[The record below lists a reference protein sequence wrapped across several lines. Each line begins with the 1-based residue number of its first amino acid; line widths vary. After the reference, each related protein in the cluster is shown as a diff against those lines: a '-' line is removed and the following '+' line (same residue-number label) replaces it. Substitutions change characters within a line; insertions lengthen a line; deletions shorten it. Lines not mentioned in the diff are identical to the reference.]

1 MLNDPLDNSMETEL
15 GALPSEWE
23 IVPLGDLATLSTG
36 GTPRRERPEYWNGT
50 IPWVKTGEV
59 NYGVIRSTEEHITEE
74 GMANSS
80 ARLYP
85 AGTLL
90 VAMYGQG
97 ITRGRAAILGIE
109 ATINQACAAIRVGNK
124 IDTRFLFFAF
134 KHQYEAIRD
143 LGHGANQRNLNM
155 LILRGVKFPVPPLA
169 EQQAIALVLRTVQQA
184 KEVTETVIAAAR
196 QLKQSL
202 MRHLFTYGPV
212 PVEQA
217 DQVPLR
223 DTGYGAVPETWKT
236 MLLSECAVVQTGVAK
251 GRKLNGAEAISVP
264 YLRVA
269 NVQDGYL
276 DLSEIKTIAIRHSEL
291 ARFSLA
297 TGDVVLTE
305 GGDFDKLGRGFIWN
319 GEVPGCVHQN
329 HIFAVRANRDLVMPE
344 FLAYLTQSAYGK
356 AYFLSVA
363 HKTTNLACIN
373 TTKLKAFPALVP
385 PKQLQQEIVASMKG
399 VDQKIA
405 VEVKKRN
412 ALDTL
417 FCTLLNKLM
426 TGKVRLSED

>member
-1 MLNDPLDNSMETEL
+1 MANDLLNNSMKDTEL
-15 GALPSEWE
+15 GPLPSEWE

-36 GTPRRERPEYWNGT
+36 GTPSRERQVYWNGT

-59 NYGVIRSTEEHITEE
+59 NYGVIRSTEECITEE

-97 ITRGRAAILGIE
+97 ITRGRVAILGIE
-109 ATINQACAAIRVGNK
+109 ATINQACAAVRVGNK
-124 IDTRFLFFAF
+124 IDTGFLFFAF
-134 KHQYEAIRD
+134 KQQYEAIRD

-169 EQQAIALVLRTVQQA
+169 EQQAISHVLRMVQRA
-184 KEVTETVIAAAR
+184 KEATEKVIAATR
-196 QLKQSL
+196 KLKQSL

-223 DTGYGAVPETWKT
+223 ETDFGSVPEAWKT
-236 MLLSECAVVQTGVAK
+236 TSLNECAVVQTGVAK

-276 DLSEIKTIAIRHSEL
+276 DLSEIKNIEIRRSEL
-291 ARFSLA
+291 SRFSLEA
-297 TGDVVLTE
+297 GDVVLTE

-319 GEVPGCVHQN
+319 DEVQGCVHQN
-329 HIFAVRANRDLVMPE
+329 HIFAVRANRNLLIPD
-344 FLAYLTQSAYGK
+344 FLAYLTQCAYGK

-373 TTKLKAFPALVP
+373 TTKLKAFPALLP
-385 PKQLQQEIVASMKG
+385 SMEEQREIIQAMQG
-399 VDQKIA
+399 VD
-405 VEVKKRN
+405 KKLAI
-412 ALDTL
+412 ALDRI
-417 FCTLLNKLM
+417 FLLDD
-426 TGKVRLSED
+426 R